1 MDVGGAALRSTGVLA
16 RAACELQRTG
26 LIFAVDRSTGAIR
39 ELTVR
44 EFSEC
49 ERVHLLDGYVVCLG
63 RAIAEATA
71 SAIRRS
77 GLETN

>member
-1 MDVGGAALRSTGVLA
+1 MLAAAA
-16 RAACELQRTG
+16 RELQRTG
-26 LIFAVDRSTGAIR
+26 LIFAVDRSTGAIH

-49 ERVHLLDGYVVCLG
+49 ERVHLFDGYVVCLG

-77 GLETN
+77 GIETN

>member
-1 MDVGGAALRSTGVLA
+1 MRSTGVLA

-26 LIFAVDRSTGAIR
+26 LIFAVDRGTGAIR

-77 GLETN
+77 GIETN

>member
-1 MDVGGAALRSTGVLA
+1 MSTTGMLAAAA
-16 RAACELQRTG
+16 RELQRTG
-26 LIFAVDRSTGAIR
+26 LIFAVDRSTGAIH

-77 GLETN
+77 GIETN

>member
-1 MDVGGAALRSTGVLA
+1 MRTTGMLAAAVR
-16 RAACELQRTG
+16 ELQRTG

-63 RAIAEATA
+63 SAIAEATA

-77 GLETN
+77 GIETN

>member
-1 MDVGGAALRSTGVLA
+1 MRSTGVLA
-16 RAACELQRTG
+16 RAARELQRTG

-77 GLETN
+77 GIETN

>member
-1 MDVGGAALRSTGVLA
+1 MRTTGMLAAAVR
-16 RAACELQRTG
+16 ELQRTG
-26 LIFAVDRSTGAIR
+26 LIFAVDRSTGAVR

-77 GLETN
+77 GIETN

>member
-1 MDVGGAALRSTGVLA
+1 MLAAAA
-16 RAACELQRTG
+16 RELQRTG

-39 ELTVR
+39 ELTV
-44 EFSEC
+44 

-77 GLETN
+77 GIETN

>member
-1 MDVGGAALRSTGVLA
+1 MRAVGMLASAAR
-16 RAACELQRTG
+16 ELQRTG

-71 SAIRRS
+71 SGIRRS
-77 GLETN
+77 GIETN

>member
-1 MDVGGAALRSTGVLA
+1 MSTTGMLAAAA
-16 RAACELQRTG
+16 RELQRTG

-77 GLETN
+77 GIETN

>member
-1 MDVGGAALRSTGVLA
+1 MLAAAA
-16 RAACELQRTG
+16 RELQRTG

-44 EFSEC
+44 EC

-77 GLETN
+77 GIETN